1 MMIIYD
7 GPSLL
12 DGKPIVVI
20 ATKKSGNAKTGDM
33 VQTYIL
39 CRDIDPRDA
48 NKRGDDYSICG
59 NCKHRGTATDD
70 PTRKLA
76 KNRSCYVNIGQGV
89 LIVWKAFQ
97 RGAYDAITG
106 HDNIAAIGA
115 GRMVR
120 LGTYGDPSAVPAWIW
135 ESLLSQADGWTGYS
149 HQADVTGADYRP
161 DMVMRSADTE
171 QEARDAWQN
180 GERTFRVV
188 ANVADIIAGREILC
202 PASKEAG
209 QRVQCHDCKL
219 CAGSSI
225 AAKSIA
231 IPAHGA
237 GATHF
242 TA

>member
-1 MMIIYD
+1 M
-7 GPSLL
+7 
-12 DGKPIVVI
+12 
-20 ATKKSGNAKTGDM
+20 
-33 VQTYIL
+33 
-39 CRDIDPRDA
+39 
-48 NKRGDDYSICG
+48 
-59 NCKHRGTATDD
+59 
-70 PTRKLA
+70 
-76 KNRSCYVNIGQGV
+76 
-89 LIVWKAFQ
+89 IVWKAFQ
-97 RGAYDAITG
+97 RGAYDAVTG

-120 LGTYGDPSAVPAWIW
+120 LGTYGDPSACPSWIW

>member
-1 MMIIYD
+1 M
-7 GPSLL
+7 L
-12 DGKPIVVI
+12 KP
-20 ATKKSGNAKTGDM
+20 ATWYRHTSYA
-33 VQTYIL
+33 
-39 CRDIDPRDA
+39 RDIDPRDA
-48 NKRGDDYSICG
+48 NKHGDDYSICG

-180 GERTFRVV
+180 GERTFSVV
-188 ANVADIIAGREILC
+188 ANVSTLSPDVKSYVLPVKRRDSASNAMIASYVLAVALPLNRLPFRRMVPVRPISRHSHKTPRHG
-202 PASKEAG
+202 G
-209 QRVQCHDCKL
+209 DCRHVL
-219 CAGSSI
+219 FISQ
-225 AAKSIA
+225 
-231 IPAHGA
+231 
-237 GATHF
+237 
-242 TA
+242 